1 MMVQCEIC
9 RISLSENDLPYHTNG
24 KRHLKNLVRYQ
35 STLKPVGKTISNT
48 PSENEEAS
56 KPKEDTKD
64 PISVKKLILPSCS
77 KEKDDSITV
86 PTKTIDSETSNTNDS
101 GTKRKELTP
110 DKRNQDISKRRQKR
124 KLKEETPRTPS
135 IPFVYIN
142 NLVSFDHQVINFVM
156 QVEQTQNEWVK
167 IKWVLQDV
175 EFTFGHVIPGV
186 KPVLYGSSFSGLA
199 FKTSDIDVYLYDSRG
214 GEPDR
219 AFIQRDGGIIY
230 RFRLF
235 NNIIRIP
242 NARVPVIKATHI
254 GTGIDLDISATSGQA
269 VANSRMIRFL
279 LSHDWRIRSLMMLIG
294 YLGKKYT
301 LIGVN
306 KFSRYS
312 INLLIIFYL
321 QNLALPILP
330 PLSQI
335 VYGATGRTW
344 PFAFKE
350 NNFLLIN
357 NNKQQLAEL
366 FMGFFEFFVDFTFSK
381 YVISTYL
388 GEKIPEED
396 MEKEDILDKMVYYK
410 NFIEKGG
417 DKIVYRSICVQ
428 DPLELSHNT
437 TKGITEKVLS
447 QFKFICTNALQI
459 KQTVD
464 ERDWLIEMLKME
476 YIPPFIDKVGNGPI
490 PFEVKYDFEGDDWI
504 SSVKQSLELVFST
517 LGMDI
522 DWNYPVVE
530 DDTKKTK
537 LSPGLTFSVETRKFI
552 FPKGLKWSINQ
563 LKAGNYNLKE
573 LNKSLM
579 EISETKHQTVFCA
592 QCFVSLDQPK
602 LLRITMKNNCTHRMF
617 YRMFPILRSTLELLL
632 NHAFLE
638 INKTSNDSKS
648 TE

>member
-1 MMVQCEIC
+1 MLIFIIFLFIFSTYM
-9 RISLSENDLPYHTNG
+9 LGWNKENNTETKEG
-24 KRHLKNLVRYQ
+24 KKD
-35 STLKPVGKTISNT
+35 LKP
-48 PSENEEAS
+48 E
-56 KPKEDTKD
+56 
-64 PISVKKLILPSCS
+64 KKNVIPTNS
-77 KEKDDSITV
+77 KENVGTV
-86 PTKTIDSETSNTNDS
+86 ATPTKTIDGEKKS
-101 GTKRKELTP
+101 KELAQ
-110 DKRNQDISKRRQKR
+110 DKKNQQPHQDPSKRRQKR
-124 KLKEETPRTPS
+124 KLKDETPRTAS
-135 IPFVYIN
+135 LPFIYVN
-142 NLVSFDHQVINFVM
+142 NLVSFDQQVINFVM
-156 QVEQTQNEWVK
+156 QVEQTQNEWAN

-199 FKTSDIDVYLYDSRG
+199 FKTSDIDVYLYDMRG

-219 AFIQRDGGIIY
+219 GFIQRDGGIIY

-235 NNIIRIP
+235 TNIIRIP

-321 QNLALPILP
+321 QNLTSPILP

-335 VYGATGRTW
+335 VYGTPGRTW
-344 PFAFKE
+344 PFAFNE
-350 NNFLLIN
+350 NVFLLMNI
-357 NNKQQLAEL
+357 NKQPLAEL
-366 FMGFFEFFVDFTFSK
+366 FIGFFEFFVDFTFSK

-388 GEKIPEED
+388 GEKIAQED
-396 MEKEDILDKMVYYK
+396 MEKEETLDKMVYYK

-459 KQTVD
+459 KQTAD
-464 ERDWLIEMLKME
+464 EGDWLIEMLKME
-476 YIPPFIDKVGNGPI
+476 YIPPVVGKVGNNPI
-490 PFEVKYDFEGDDWI
+490 PLDVKFDFEGENWI
-504 SSVKQSLELVFST
+504 SIAKQSLQLVFSS

-522 DWNYPVVE
+522 DWSYPVVE
-530 DDTKKTK
+530 DDKKKTK
-537 LSPGLTFSVETRKFI
+537 LSPGLTFSVETRNFI
-552 FPKGLKWSINQ
+552 FPKGLKWSLKQ
-563 LKAGNYNLKE
+563 LKEGNYNLNDLK
-573 LNKSLM
+573 KSLK

-617 YRMFPILRSTLELLL
+617 FTMFPILRSALEVLL
-632 NHAFLE
+632 NHALLE
-638 INKTSNDSKS
+638 INKTSSDLKL

>member
-1 MMVQCEIC
+1 MVQCEIC
-9 RISLSENDLPYHTNG
+9 RISLSENDLPFHNNG
-24 KRHLKNLVRYQ
+24 KRHLKNLAKHNLN
-35 STLKPVGKTISNT
+35 LKPAVKTIPNA
-48 PSENEEAS
+48 PIVNEES
-56 KPKEDTKD
+56 KTRNDTNKD
-64 PISVKKLILPSCS
+64 LKSEKKVMPSNS
-77 KEKDDSITV
+77 KEKGASV
-86 PTKTIDSETSNTNDS
+86 SPTKKVE
-101 GTKRKELTP
+101 GEKKGKELAP
-110 DKRNQDISKRRQKR
+110 DKKNQQQNQDTNKRRQKR
-124 KLKEETPRTPS
+124 KLKEENPRTPS
-135 IPFVYIN
+135 LPFIYIN
-142 NLVSFDHQVINFVM
+142 NLVSFEQQVINFVM
-156 QVEQTQNEWVK
+156 QVEQTQNEWAS

-219 AFIQRDGGIIY
+219 GFIQRDGGIIY

-235 NNIIRIP
+235 TNIIRIP

-279 LSHDWRIRSLMMLIG
+279 LSQDWRIRSLMMLIG
-294 YLGKKYT
+294 YLGKKFT

-312 INLLIIFYL
+312 VNLLIIFYL
-321 QNLALPILP
+321 QNLRSPILP
-330 PLSQI
+330 PLCQI
-335 VYGATGRTW
+335 VYGAPGRTW
-344 PFAFKE
+344 PFAFNE
-350 NNFLLIN
+350 NTLLLKN
-357 NNKQQLAEL
+357 SNDQPLAEL
-366 FMGFFEFFVDFTFSK
+366 FIGFFEFFVDFPFSK
-381 YVISTYL
+381 HVISTYL
-388 GEKIPEED
+388 GEKIAQED
-396 MEKEDILDKMVYYK
+396 MDKEETLDKMTYYK

-459 KQTVD
+459 KQTAT
-464 ERDWLIEMLKME
+464 ESDWLIEMLKME
-476 YIPPFIDKVGNGPI
+476 YIPPYVDKVGNGPI
-490 PFEVKYDFEGDDWI
+490 PIDVKFDIEGDDW
-504 SSVKQSLELVFST
+504 VATAKESLQLVFST
-517 LGMDI
+517 LGMDV

-530 DDTKKTK
+530 DNKEKTK
-537 LSPGLTFSVETRKFI
+537 LSPGLTFSVETRNFI

-563 LKAGNYNLKE
+563 LKEGNYNLKE
-573 LNKSLM
+573 LKKSLL

-592 QCFVSLDQPK
+592 ECFVSHDKPK
-602 LLRITMKNNCTHRMF
+602 SLKITMKNNCTHRMF
-617 YRMFPILRSTLELLL
+617 YRIFPILRSTLEVLLK
-632 NHAFLE
+632 HALLE

>member
-9 RISLSENDLPYHTNG
+9 RISLSENDVPFHNNG
-24 KRHLKNLVRYQ
+24 KRHLKNLVRHKLN
-35 STLKPVGKTISNT
+35 LKPVVKTISNT
-48 PSENEEAS
+48 PIVNENNTETKEGKKDL
-56 KPKEDTKD
+56 KPE
-64 PISVKKLILPSCS
+64 KKNVIPTNS
-77 KEKDDSITV
+77 KENVGTV
-86 PTKTIDSETSNTNDS
+86 ATPTKTIDGEKKS
-101 GTKRKELTP
+101 KELAQ
-110 DKRNQDISKRRQKR
+110 DKKNQQPHQDPSKRRQKR
-124 KLKEETPRTPS
+124 KLKDETPRTAS
-135 IPFVYIN
+135 LPFIYVN
-142 NLVSFDHQVINFVM
+142 NLVSFDQQVINFVM
-156 QVEQTQNEWVK
+156 QVEQTQNEWAN

-199 FKTSDIDVYLYDSRG
+199 FKTSDIDVYLYDMRG

-219 AFIQRDGGIIY
+219 GFIQRDGGIIY

-235 NNIIRIP
+235 TNIIRIP

-321 QNLALPILP
+321 QNLTSPILP

-335 VYGATGRTW
+335 VYGTPGRTW
-344 PFAFKE
+344 PFAFNE
-350 NNFLLIN
+350 NVFLLMNI
-357 NNKQQLAEL
+357 NKQPLAEL
-366 FMGFFEFFVDFTFSK
+366 FIGFFEFFVDFTFSK

-388 GEKIPEED
+388 GEKIAQED
-396 MEKEDILDKMVYYK
+396 MEKEETLDKMVYYK

-459 KQTVD
+459 KQTAD
-464 ERDWLIEMLKME
+464 EGDWLIEMLKME
-476 YIPPFIDKVGNGPI
+476 YIPPVVGKVGNNPI
-490 PFEVKYDFEGDDWI
+490 PLDVKFDFEGENWI
-504 SSVKQSLELVFST
+504 SIAKQSLQLVFSS

-522 DWNYPVVE
+522 DWSYPVVE
-530 DDTKKTK
+530 DDKKKTK
-537 LSPGLTFSVETRKFI
+537 LSPGLTFSVETRNFI
-552 FPKGLKWSINQ
+552 FPKGLKWSLKQ
-563 LKAGNYNLKE
+563 LKEGNYNLNDLK
-573 LNKSLM
+573 KSLK

-617 YRMFPILRSTLELLL
+617 FTMFPILRSALEVLL
-632 NHAFLE
+632 NHALLE
-638 INKTSNDSKS
+638 INKTSSDLKL